1 MLSTTFAN
9 ALEPPD
15 HASVDDICDLLL
27 SRAVAP
33 RAEHRD
39 PDFDDTIAAIGNRY
53 DEAAVRE
60 VVHLVLVDGVSFRT
74 VAADLEMRSID
85 GARIGTIAGCVH
97 LCIMFL
103 RELNAEIDWERLL

>member
-1 MLSTTFAN
+1 MLCTTFAN

-27 SRAVAP
+27 SRAAAP

-74 VAADLEMRSID
+74 VAADL
-85 GARIGTIAGCVH
+85 
-97 LCIMFL
+97 
-103 RELNAEIDWERLL
+103 